1 VSSFKYG
8 FVTTTVLTEER
19 TRVPLPNN
27 NKSLPIGTIAAVKE
41 YLTKLGFDGFFNGLK
56 ERGIPLF
63 PLVCAL
69 ISYRL
74 TENFSVEGC
83 GRWLS
88 SKEVRK
94 ELNIR
99 CEVSSRM
106 LNRAV
111 ERVGEN
117 MEDALIFL
125 RDSLFSMYEL
135 EHTDVNADSTSISV
149 YSKQTDLFRFGYSR
163 DKRPDLRQVNVCVTE
178 LREPINIP
186 IHMTVE
192 SGNNTDPAVFL
203 RSVSDIID
211 ELRDNS
217 LFVLDA
223 GGDSKNVSDLIQ
235 SKGKRYIV
243 RKKMNISD
251 DVWISK
257 FDKDMAVCVSESE
270 GIYCNAR
277 TFTSSGRTVYLFFS
291 EKLYRDKMDMLDSR
305 AQMCVHDA
313 NDVVRRKR
321 DGTLRISRTVIKRL
335 RNPLISL
342 NVSVQAKLLTS
353 DEESFQYVRDA
364 LSNGREGFFKL
375 ECSEKLTPSDVLRIY
390 RKRDSVEKLIDSLKN
405 QIDLKPLR
413 VWSENSVKGVLF
425 LAFLAQ
431 VIVSMMRYEVPELRK
446 RSTKFII
453 SSLQNLTVTY
463 VYDPKGATRRIY
475 SNFEPINSSILR
487 GVAIKCIVS
496 GG

>member
-1 VSSFKYG
+1 VSSLKYG
-8 FVTTTVLTEER
+8 VVNQTVLAEVR
-19 TRVPLPNN
+19 TKVPLPND
-27 NKSLPIGTIAAVKE
+27 NKSLPIGTIAAVTE
-41 YLTKLGFDGFFNGLK
+41 FLRKLGLEKFFNGLK
-56 ERGIPLF
+56 QRGPRMF

-94 ELNIR
+94 ELNLG

-111 ERVGEN
+111 ERAGEN
-117 MEDALIFL
+117 LEDALIFL
-125 RDSLFSMYEL
+125 RDSLFSSYDL
-135 EHTDVNADSTSISV
+135 EHTDVNVDSTSISV
-149 YSKQTDLFRFGYSR
+149 YSKQTDLFKFGYSR

-203 RSVSDIID
+203 RSVNDIID
-211 ELRDNS
+211 ELRENS
-217 LFVLDA
+217 LFVFDA
-223 GGDSKNVSDLIQ
+223 GGDSKNVSDLIL

-251 DVWISK
+251 DLWISK
-257 FDKDMAVCVSESE
+257 FNKDEAVCVNEGE
-270 GIYCNAR
+270 GIFCNAR

-291 EKLYRDKMDMLDSR
+291 EKLYHDKMAILDSR
-305 AQMCVHDA
+305 AQMCVDDA
-313 NDVVRRKR
+313 KETMKRKR

-342 NVSVQAKLLTS
+342 NVGVQSKLLSS
-353 DEESFQYVRDA
+353 DEESFQYVRNV

-375 ECSEKLTPSDVLRIY
+375 ECSEKLTPSDVLKIY

-413 VWSENSVKGVLF
+413 VWSENSVKGILF

-431 VIVSMMRYEVPELRK
+431 TIVSMMRYEVPELRK

-453 SSLQNLTVTY
+453 DSLENLTVTY
-463 VYDPKGATRRIY
+463 VYDPRGAARRIY

-487 GVAIKCIVS
+487 GVAIKYAVS